1 MNKLIPKEYLKTNA
15 TGQAKALIIK
25 TDEDNLCAQSLGT
38 VYKNIIKEA
47 KAYFGPKKKKAKSVH
62 TDWVEAER
70 EAIEPYEK
78 AVSILKSAMLK
89 YEEEQEKI
97 RREKEAKLRAAEE
110 ARRAKEIEQ
119 AEEKGV
125 EPPELDFTSEDIVVP
140 AMQRQGQTRTTQELV
155 VTDLDAFI
163 VWLGKSP
170 YPAADYITVNK
181 TACKSLAKLGAPG
194 IKLQEKKIKVF

>member
-1 MNKLIPKEYLKTNA
+1 MKDYEQQGLQAIE
-15 TGQAKALIIK
+15 QAKAIVIV
-25 TDEDNLCAQSLGT
+25 TEDDYIVANSMGK
-38 VYKNIIKEA
+38 VFSDMIKEI
-47 KAYFGPKKKKAKSVH
+47 KAYFKPQKADAKKVHQNWIDAEKSSLEGPEKAKN
-62 TDWVEAER
+62 
-70 EAIEPYEK
+70 
-78 AVSILKSAMLK
+78 ILKSAMLE

-97 RREKEAKLRAAEE
+97 RREKEAKLREAEE

-125 EPPELDFTSEDIVVP
+125 EPPELDFTSEDIIVP
-140 AMQRQGQTRTTQELV
+140 AMQRQGQTRTTQELI

-170 YPAADYITVNK
+170 YPAVDYVTVNK
-181 TACKSLAKLGAPG
+181 TACKSLAKLRAPG